1 MNNIYVFRNER
12 GEITGSATHAENGEK
27 ISIDNPEYV
36 AFLNK
41 VYPPTWD
48 QIRNRRDELLKETD
62 WAALPDV
69 NVSTKQSWLTYRQA
83 LRDIPTTF
91 KTPEEVVWPEPPNK

>member
-1 MNNIYVFRNER
+1 MEFVFVYRDGN

-48 QIRNRRDELLKETD
+48 DIRTKRDLLLKETD

-69 NVSTKQSWLTYRQA
+69 NVSTKQSWLVYRQM
-83 LRDIPTTF
+83 LRNIPQKF
-91 KTPEEVVWPEPPNK
+91 KTPEEVVWPEKPNN

>member
-1 MNNIYVFRNER
+1 MNNIYVFRNEI
-12 GEITGSATHAENGEK
+12 GEITGSATYAENGEK

-41 VYPPTWD
+41 VYSPTWE
-48 QIRNRRDELLKETD
+48 QVRNRRNESLKETD

-69 NVSTKQSWLTYRQA
+69 NVSTKEAWLTYRQA
-83 LRDIPTTF
+83 LRDIPSAF
-91 KTPEEVVWPEPPNK
+91 KTPEEVVWPEKPQ